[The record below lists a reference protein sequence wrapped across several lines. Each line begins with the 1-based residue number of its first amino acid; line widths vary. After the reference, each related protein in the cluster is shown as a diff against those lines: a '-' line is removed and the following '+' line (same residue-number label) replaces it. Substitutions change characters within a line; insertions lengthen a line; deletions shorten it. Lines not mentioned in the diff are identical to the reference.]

1 MHNSQCTITYPKQ
14 KMTHKIYEDA
24 IFHYHF
30 NCLIFRH
37 YVKNLDKMEDEFAC
51 C

>member
-24 IFHYHF
+24 IYPLLLQLSNF
-30 NCLIFRH
+30 
-37 YVKNLDKMEDEFAC
+37 
-51 C
+51 